1 MDSNDKA
8 TTQQTF
14 ARPDPSRARA
24 ERTYAAL
31 HRITD
36 RHGPAEAVRSAGR
49 TPPILSPHQAVELIT
64 SIAAGSALP
73 GPDEPQVDVADLAAA
88 LTLLPTVRAE
98 IDQLEAGLMQMA
110 RGRGMTWAD
119 LAHGLG
125 LGSAQAAQQRYER
138 LRGRTEIAGA
148 G

>member
-1 MDSNDKA
+1 MDTNDDA
-8 TTQQTF
+8 RQQPF
-14 ARPDPSRARA
+14 VRPDPGRARA

-31 HRITD
+31 YRITE
-36 RHGPAEAVRSAGR
+36 RHGPAEAARSVGR
-49 TPPILSPHQAVELIT
+49 TLPILSPHQAVELIT
-64 SIAAGSALP
+64 SIASGSALP
-73 GPDEPQVDVADLAAA
+73 APGEPEVDVADLAAA

-98 IDQLEAGLMQMA
+98 VDQLEAGLMQMA
-110 RGRGMTWAD
+110 RGRGMTWSD

-138 LRGRTEIAGA
+138 LRGRTETAGA